1 MARSSTVSAR
11 RLGGWFS
18 VHSDGNT
25 GGDLLALDTVA
36 DWLRER
42 RVSFSVAVSEIA
54 RYADLISYPMVR
66 ADTVHPAD
74 ADILVWMRGPLS
86 VDAETPLLA
95 VFAGKPR
102 IAWGVS
108 TTPPDAEGH
117 FDTVIA
123 RDRPG
128 EPGRLDLS
136 FRSRTAPVPVV
147 GLIYAGPQPDYRTP
161 CEPVVRTVVRDALA
175 TRDNAKIEIATRM
188 PVEGNRLQTP
198 AQREVQR

>member
-1 MARSSTVSAR
+1 MARSGTVSAR

-66 ADTVHPAD
+66 ADTAHPAD
-74 ADILVWMRGPLS
+74 ADILVWIRGPPP

-95 VFAGKPR
+95 VVAGNPE
-102 IAWGVS
+102 S
-108 TTPPDAEGH
+108 
-117 FDTVIA
+117 
-123 RDRPG
+123 
-128 EPGRLDLS
+128 
-136 FRSRTAPVPVV
+136 
-147 GLIYAGPQPDYRTP
+147 
-161 CEPVVRTVVRDALA
+161 
-175 TRDNAKIEIATRM
+175 
-188 PVEGNRLQTP
+188 
-198 AQREVQR
+198 REVYPPLPPMLRATSIP